1 MCDAQATQVLSL
13 VDKALGTV
21 TEAGRAAAAQEKVG
35 VTKRGDRDMCHRR
48 RSALSAP

>member
-35 VTKRGDRDMCHRR
+35 VTKRSDRDMCHRR